1 MIIDPLE
8 TTMNALKD
16 ISIKEYSTL
25 ETNLLTIAGL
35 LPKKSKSL
43 SMNFL
48 KKIFSTNDNI
58 ILILLGHLYIE
69 RLLNEIIIKV
79 DSLAQSR
86 GNDKLNT
93 FYKKIIFLKKE
104 KIIEDNIADDIIIM
118 NVLRNCFAH
127 ELNYQLLNFDPWIL
141 SKLKKYQR
149 EDVEPKNKKN
159 KEVFIRIILKM
170 YFFNILKHL
179 SSEFRFLHLIK
190 EQ

>member
-127 ELNYQLLNFDPWIL
+127 
-141 SKLKKYQR
+141 
-149 EDVEPKNKKN
+149 
-159 KEVFIRIILKM
+159 
-170 YFFNILKHL
+170 
-179 SSEFRFLHLIK
+179 
-190 EQ
+190 